1 MHLKLIRDILAH
13 MSGDAERSESS
24 PRLPLTEAYFKA
36 RELFIKPHLDNSVSA
51 HVKFNGE
58 DFETT
63 LTLKW
68 GNEIKAECVR
78 GRISGRISMGGKDRI
93 AFDLSEKYG
102 LEGLVFFGSH
112 LTILDRTID
121 TGTQI
126 GIGTSELSMNPVPP
140 EKRKEYA
147 QMVTPF
153 VEWLEKFV
161 KTGEM
166 TLPLEIRP

>member
-1 MHLKLIRDILAH
+1 
-13 MSGDAERSESS
+13 MSGDPERGEPS
-24 PRLPLTEAYFKA
+24 PALTQAYFRA

-51 HVKFNGE
+51 HVKLNGE

-68 GNEIKAECVR
+68 ENVVEVQCVR
-78 GRISGRISMGGKDRI
+78 GRMAGRISVGGKEKI

-102 LEGLVFFGSH
+102 LEGLVFFESH
-112 LTILDRTID
+112 LMILDRAVD
-121 TGTQI
+121 TGTKI
-126 GIGTSELSMNPVPP
+126 GIGTSELLMNPVPP
-140 EKRKEYA
+140 EKQKEYA

-153 VEWLEKFV
+153 VEWLEEFI
-161 KTGEM
+161 KTAGQT